1 MQKKPQTT
9 KHCKEQ
15 RSDRKIIN
23 RHEIFIKRI
32 NICYQTYKSSISS
45 NLSSSSSL
53 VNTSIVIK
61 PMRYVISHAKL
72 QISVWMFVSGWKW
85 YNGTK
90 NCPPPFPCCPVS
102 RQCPW
107 KKILIEKK
115 TYKNSLIDTLIK

>member
-45 NLSSSSSL
+45 NLSYAICHL
-53 VNTSIVIK
+53 TCKVANKCLNVCE
-61 PMRYVISHAKL
+61 RVE
-72 QISVWMFVSGWKW
+72 VV
-85 YNGTK
+85 
-90 NCPPPFPCCPVS
+90 
-102 RQCPW
+102 
-107 KKILIEKK
+107 
-115 TYKNSLIDTLIK
+115 